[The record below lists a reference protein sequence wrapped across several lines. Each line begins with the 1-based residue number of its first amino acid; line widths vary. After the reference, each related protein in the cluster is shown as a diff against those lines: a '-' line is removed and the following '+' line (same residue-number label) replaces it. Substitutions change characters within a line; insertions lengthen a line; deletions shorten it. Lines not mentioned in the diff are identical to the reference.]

1 MALFGEKYGDTVRMV
16 EVEGYSRELCGG
28 THVRST
34 GEIGLFVITQES
46 AIAAGMR
53 RMEAVTG
60 LGAYQLTSE
69 YRGNVEKV
77 AQILKAIPDEIA
89 ERVDSLTKRIKD
101 QQKEL
106 ERFQQ
111 AHGDERIKANLSKA
125 KQVGEVFYVVDQV
138 RDRQEAQQYLDNVK
152 NDPRP
157 LLGGY
162 QSGTNYYTT
171 ASAVALKMGYTA
183 DGLLSW
189 LNKEFEGNGGGRQQF
204 AQGGTKAQIS
214 AEQFRKSIELYIQD
228 ASSRNQSK

>member
-60 LGAYQLTSE
+60 LGAYQLASE
-69 YRGNVEKV
+69 YRSNVEKV

-152 NDPRP
+152 NDPRRIIVAMKQESNYFVATSIAAASS
-157 LLGGY
+157 G
-162 QSGTNYYTT
+162 QS
-171 ASAVALKMGYTA
+171 AMKVMQ
-183 DGLLSW
+183 GLNSRF
-189 LNKEFEGNGGGRQQF
+189 NGRGGGKDTF
-204 AQGGTKAQIS
+204 AQGGSKDEFSLGDIEKAIC
-214 AEQFRKSIELYIQD
+214 ETL
-228 ASSRNQSK
+228 